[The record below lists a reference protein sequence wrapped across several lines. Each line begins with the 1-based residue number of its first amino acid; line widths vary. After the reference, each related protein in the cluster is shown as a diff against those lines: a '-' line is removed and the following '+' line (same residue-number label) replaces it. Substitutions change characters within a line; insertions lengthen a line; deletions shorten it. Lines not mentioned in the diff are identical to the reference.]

1 MTGCCRIDCKT
12 DTIYPWIKKNSL
24 ISNPKLNPAVKRYFY
39 WNFSFKHSKEFSI
52 FPKALPK
59 YPQLVLN
66 WINNFIFIMF
76 WALPNPLFQTT
87 NKNHLVFPFHRS
99 MSALTNKISCHRFQF
114 PHLRQIIHF
123 ECTEKTPFFWP
134 TKHFTTKFLALVRF
148 LLLLVSFPVW

>member
-1 MTGCCRIDCKT
+1 MTDWCRIDCKT
-12 DTIYPWIKKNSL
+12 DTIYPWIKKKQSDIKSKTKSSCSKIL
-24 ISNPKLNPAVKRYFY
+24 RLKLLFKTLKRV
-39 WNFSFKHSKEFSI
+39 S
-52 FPKALPK
+52 PKALPK

-66 WINNFIFIMF
+66 WIHNFIFIMF